1 MWRVTK
7 INIYEDRFLIAHTVE
22 TLLTGDLETCR
33 LSEVP
38 WSGSGN
44 EKFFFDT
51 DKVAMVFNSGE
62 LTLIEYG
69 RNEILGSCRTEHM
82 SPHLISVR
90 LNEPRDPKRPET
102 EVKKVAYL
110 LDLQTIRIMDLATS
124 ITEAT
129 ITHEAK
135 IDWMEMN
142 GRATKLIFQGARCQ
156 R

>member
-1 MWRVTK
+1 MLQVTK
-7 INIYEDRFLIAHTVE
+7 INIYEDRFLVAHTVE

-38 WSGSGN
+38 WNGSGN
-44 EKFFFDT
+44 EKFFFEN

-90 LNEPRDPKRPET
+90 C
-102 EVKKVAYL
+102 A
-110 LDLQTIRIMDLATS
+110 A
-124 ITEAT
+124 
-129 ITHEAK
+129 
-135 IDWMEMN
+135 
-142 GRATKLIFQGARCQ
+142 
-156 R
+156 